1 MKDDIKKLQ
10 ERFEAEVWLYID
22 GGLSN
27 EDMLYWNQKLSQYS
41 ELNEFYKN
49 IIETID
55 YYNESNKHQIGN
67 EELNEILSTVFNSKN
82 FFERVSD
89 SISNILEAFFSNNL
103 STVKAAFVAVVTVI
117 ALVILLTT
125 EKPNA
130 VKSISEDILSWH
142 GEVITKQLHDVDE
155 SIETLSYEEWEE
167 YRLIQATHDK
177 WEQSFYLLN
186 KEIEKMKQDLGESS
200 L

>member
-1 MKDDIKKLQ
+1 MKDDIKKLH

-22 GGLSN
+22 GSLSN
-27 EDMLYWNQKLSQYS
+27 EDMLYWNQKLSQHS

-49 IIETID
+49 IIETIG
-55 YYNESNKHQIGN
+55 YYKESNKHQIGN
-67 EELNEILSTVFNSKN
+67 DEFNELLSNAVNSKSIP
-82 FFERVSD
+82 EKVTD
-89 SISNILEAFFSNNL
+89 SISNMLEVLFSNNL

-125 EKPNA
+125 KKPNA
-130 VKSISEDILSWH
+130 IKSISDDILSWH

-155 SIETLSYEEWEE
+155 SIETLSYEEWEK
-167 YRLIQATHDK
+167 YKLIRATHDK
-177 WEQSFYLLN
+177 WEQSYYLLN